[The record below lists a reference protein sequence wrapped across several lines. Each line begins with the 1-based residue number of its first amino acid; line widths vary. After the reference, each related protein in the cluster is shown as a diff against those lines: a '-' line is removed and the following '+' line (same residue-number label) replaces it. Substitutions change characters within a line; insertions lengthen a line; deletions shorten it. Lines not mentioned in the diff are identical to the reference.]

1 MECLLGWQD
10 HLALVSENILE
21 TSHQAEI
28 PIQETWQAQQQAHL
42 PLQGF
47 LPTASDSCFRSLG

>member
-28 PIQETWQAQQQAHL
+28 PIQETWQAQQLAHL
-42 PLQGF
+42 PL
-47 LPTASDSCFRSLG
+47 